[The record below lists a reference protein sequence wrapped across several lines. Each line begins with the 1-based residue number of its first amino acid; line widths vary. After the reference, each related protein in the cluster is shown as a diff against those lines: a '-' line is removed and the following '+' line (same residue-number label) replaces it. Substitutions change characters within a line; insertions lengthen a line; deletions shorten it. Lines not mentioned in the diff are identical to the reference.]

1 MRGSAVGAT
10 GLSADPEEYRA
21 RLGEQPD
28 EQIDAWATE
37 AMRDLSIRRGVLR
50 VLDDFRR
57 ASGLDDGG
65 LERVFAAGDGP
76 PAAVGRDRD
85 GHLVV
90 PAVTVHCLVSGTR
103 AVVPA
108 ARDTL
113 IEYLAENFEELVYV

>member
-1 MRGSAVGAT
+1 MGAT
-10 GLSADPEEYRA
+10 GLSADRDEYRS

-28 EQIDAWATE
+28 EQIDAWAME
-37 AMRDLSIRRGVLR
+37 AMRDISIRRGVVA
-50 VLDDFRR
+50 VLHDFRL

-76 PAAVGRDRD
+76 PAVVGRAGEGR
-85 GHLVV
+85 LVI
-90 PAVTVHCLVSGTR
+90 PAIALHCLVSGAR
-103 AVVPA
+103 AVLPA